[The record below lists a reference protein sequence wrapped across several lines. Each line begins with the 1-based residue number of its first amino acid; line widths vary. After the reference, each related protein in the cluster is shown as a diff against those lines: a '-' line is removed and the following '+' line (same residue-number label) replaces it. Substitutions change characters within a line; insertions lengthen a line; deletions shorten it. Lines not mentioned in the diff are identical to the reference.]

1 MAKKKKTRAKRR
13 VMGILG
19 KAGVV
24 VMAIPPLVGSGVNAV
39 MRAVDIEQV
48 SVMGRF
54 QVGFSVFINSL
65 AEGYGFKQPY
75 GNIIVKSEAGGSVSV
90 NTDAINIPKG
100 VWISTTLIGGLMLAQ
115 DRIVSFLLKR
125 PVKIPG
131 TNMVLTGN

>member
-13 VMGILG
+13 VMGVLG
-19 KAGVV
+19 KAGVM
-24 VMAIPPLVGSGVNAV
+24 VMAIPPLAGSGIDALA
-39 MRAVDIEQV
+39 RAVDLEKV

-54 QVGFSVFINSL
+54 QTGFAVFINDL

-75 GNIIVKSEAGGSVSV
+75 GNILVKSEAGGAVNV
-90 NTDAINIPKG
+90 NTAAINIPKG
-100 VWISTTLIGGLMLAQ
+100 VWISTTLIGGLMVAQ
-115 DRIVSFLLKR
+115 DRLVAFLLKR